1 MMGQSLLPSI
11 NSFCLKNSYFSKENQ
26 IRYYES
32 RAKVFNFVISTLYNK
47 KWILILEVIVL
58 ERLVNDM
65 DPSDKEFLNQI
76 LWIN

>member
-1 MMGQSLLPSI
+1 MNRERKFSI
-11 NSFCLKNSYFSKENQ
+11 LSFLHC
-26 IRYYES
+26 
-32 RAKVFNFVISTLYNK
+32 T
-47 KWILILEVIVL
+47 ILILEVIVL

>member
-1 MMGQSLLPSI
+1 MNRERKFSI
-11 NSFCLKNSYFSKENQ
+11 LSFLHCT
-26 IRYYES
+26 I
-32 RAKVFNFVISTLYNK
+32 K